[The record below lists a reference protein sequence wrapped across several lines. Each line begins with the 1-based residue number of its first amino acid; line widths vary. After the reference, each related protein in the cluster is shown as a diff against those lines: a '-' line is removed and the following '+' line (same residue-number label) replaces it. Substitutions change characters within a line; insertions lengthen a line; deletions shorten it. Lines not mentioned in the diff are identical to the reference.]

1 MRLNK
6 RFGDILK
13 KEQSYL
19 GEKGTLFFLV
29 LISAFPPLTTDLYIP
44 AMPQMVDNFGT
55 TQAMVNMTL
64 TIYFVTYAIGLLFW
78 GPLSEKFGRKP
89 VMLVGLG
96 IYIVSSVFCALAMNI
111 ESLIV
116 ARMFQAFGGSAVTV
130 VATAIVKD
138 LYDGREREKIMA
150 TVMSLVIIAPMVA
163 PVIGAFLL
171 KISSWHMMFIALAIF
186 GMVSTFITFFYEET
200 LEEKYS
206 GSMLHSWGRLGVVL
220 KNPHFSALLGIF
232 SLAPMAIMS
241 FLSVASYIY
250 IEGFGLNE
258 QEFSFIF
265 AFNALFAM
273 IGPTLYIKVSKYI
286 SVQNIVS
293 GCFALMMCCG
303 LVVFTFGHLSPWLFA
318 LTVAPVTVTVITMRV
333 PGMNLMLD
341 QQVRD
346 TGSAA
351 ALIQFFG
358 MIMGSVGMFLVS
370 LDPDSLIENLGTI
383 QMVVGFTGSVLW
395 FMVRNRA
402 FVTENALQIQ

>member
-1 MRLNK
+1 
-6 RFGDILK
+6 LK
-13 KEQSYL
+13 KAQGFL
-19 GEKGTLFFLV
+19 GKKGTLLFLV
-29 LISAFPPLTTDLYIP
+29 LISAFPPLTTDLYLP
-44 AMPQMVDNFGT
+44 AMPQMVENFST

-64 TIYFVTYAIGLLFW
+64 TVYFITYAIGLLFW

-89 VMLVGLG
+89 IMLLGLA
-96 IYIVSSVFCALAMNI
+96 IYIVSSVFCALSMNI
-111 ESLIV
+111 ESLIFS
-116 ARMFQAFGGSAVTV
+116 RMFQAFGGSAVTV

-138 LYDGREREKIMA
+138 LYDGREREKVMA
-150 TVMSLVIIAPMVA
+150 TVMSLVIIAPMIA
-163 PVIGAFLL
+163 PVLGAFLL
-171 KISSWHMMFIALAIF
+171 KISSWHMMFATLAIF
-186 GMVSTFITFFYEET
+186 GGISAVFAFLYEET

-206 GSMLHSWGRLGVVL
+206 GSMLRSWGRLGVVL
-220 KNPHFSALLGIF
+220 KNPHFASLLGIF
-232 SLAPMAIMS
+232 SLAPMAMLS

-250 IEGFGLNE
+250 IGEFGMTA

-265 AFNALFAM
+265 AFNALFAL
-273 IGPTLYIKVSKYI
+273 IGPTLYIKVSTYV

-293 GCFALMMCCG
+293 CCFALMMCCG
-303 LVVFTFGHLSPWLFA
+303 LVVFTFGYLSPWLFA
-318 LTVAPVTVTVITMRV
+318 LTVAPVTVTVIVMRV
-333 PGMNLMLD
+333 PGANLMLD
-341 QQVRD
+341 QQQKD

-395 FMVRNRA
+395 LIVRNKA